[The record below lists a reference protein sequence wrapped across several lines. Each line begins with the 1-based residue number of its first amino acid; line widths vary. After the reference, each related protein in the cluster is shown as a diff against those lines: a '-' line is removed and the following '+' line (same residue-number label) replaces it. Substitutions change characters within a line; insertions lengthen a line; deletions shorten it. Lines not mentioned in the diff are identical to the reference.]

1 MEEPNSMPSFW
12 HGIAEG
18 GPLVMALCLSMVIS
32 FCLALVFSFRRPGSV
47 AAFACSGAP
56 FVFGAAALWL
66 GVVGVLAVISGVM
79 YEGGTVER
87 LRLVQRPFFLGT
99 GLSCVA
105 FIVYSFAR
113 ALNSKT
119 RNA

>member
-12 HGIAEG
+12 HGVVMG
-18 GPLVMALCLSMVIS
+18 GPLVMALCLFMAIT

-47 AAFACSGAP
+47 AAFACSVAP
-56 FVFGAAALWL
+56 FMFGAAALWL
-66 GVVGVLAVISGVM
+66 GVVGVLAVSGVM

-87 LRLVQRPFFLGT
+87 LRLVQRPFFLGS
-99 GLSCVA
+99 GLSFVA
-105 FIVYSFAR
+105 FIVYSLAR
-113 ALNSKT
+113 ALNAKT